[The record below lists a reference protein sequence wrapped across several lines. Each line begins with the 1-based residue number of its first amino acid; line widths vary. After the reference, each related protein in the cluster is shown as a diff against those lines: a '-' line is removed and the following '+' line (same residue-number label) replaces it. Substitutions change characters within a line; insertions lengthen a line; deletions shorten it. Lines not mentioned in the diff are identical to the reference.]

1 MKKTPYITW
10 LIFLAVLWAWML
22 KVIFID
28 GRGVLVL
35 ICTVVV
41 LGAPTIRVVRGFLIA
56 LSNEKDE
63 KRQQEEY
70 ENRIESETVSAN
82 TVDQNSCFCTNC
94 GSKNEKTAKFC
105 VGCGKPIS

>member
-1 MKKTPYITW
+1 MKKTMYIIC
-10 LIFLAVLWAWML
+10 LIFLAVMWVWLL
-22 KVIFID
+22 KDSSTLTKI
-28 GRGVLVL
+28 L
-35 ICTVVV
+35 TVAL
-41 LGAPTIRVVRGFLIA
+41 LGAPTIRVIHGFLTA

-70 ENRIESETVSAN
+70 EKRIESETVSAN

-94 GSKNEKTAKFC
+94 GAKNEKTAKFC